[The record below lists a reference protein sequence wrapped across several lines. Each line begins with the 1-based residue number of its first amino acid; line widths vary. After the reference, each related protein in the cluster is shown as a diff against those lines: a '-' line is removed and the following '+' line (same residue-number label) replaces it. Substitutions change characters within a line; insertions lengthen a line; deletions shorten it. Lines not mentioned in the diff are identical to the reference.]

1 MTSEVKFGLSG
12 QIDNFK
18 NSHLGNYNRY
28 SEKGFSIK
36 FFFSNMLFLTVMNC
50 DLQGQIWPQ
59 PWFPRLDLTIK
70 AKMETANK
78 PIFQNTYLSITFKNQ
93 DSRLRYVS
101 IQGSAPMVDLSALFV
116 LNLHLTNTRFQADT
130 NINAPVQSFT
140 QCNYSKSHES

>member
-18 NSHLGNYNRY
+18 NSYLRNYNRY

-101 IQGSAPMVDLSALFV
+101 IQGSAPMVDLSALFF
-116 LNLHLTNTRFQADT
+116 LPFLIPISNYNTFTNL
-130 NINAPVQSFT
+130 
-140 QCNYSKSHES
+140 SKICLLCTVCR